1 MLLRRLNLLL
11 PLLVLLG
18 YSSAAHAYLGPGLGL
33 GAIMT
38 ALGVVGAVL
47 LSLMGAIW
55 YPIKR
60 LVRRL
65 RGRTQPPGTLPSD
78 DR

>member
-1 MLLRRLNLLL
+1 MFVMLRLLI

-18 YSSAAHAYLGPGLGL
+18 HSSAAQAYLGPGLGL

-38 ALGVVGAVL
+38 ALGVVGA
-47 LSLMGAIW
+47 LSLSLIGAVW

-60 LVRRL
+60 RL
-65 RGRTQPPGTLPSD
+65 RRMRERSSATLPD
-78 DR
+78 AADGDG